1 MHYGI
6 TNLKYPLIPNYQR
19 TVRKSTE
26 HFLYLHVLAGINNE
40 LKEKSTFYD
49 KK

>member
-1 MHYGI
+1 M
-6 TNLKYPLIPNYQR
+6 KD
-19 TVRKSTE
+19 KSPSEYTE